1 MEQVFGDFKCAPG
14 IGRWWLMAVKGISKE
29 CFSNVSQISTPTDKP
44 TSQSTRLTSLPK
56 KPKGHTSDWQN
67 HHLNLT
73 DVKPT
78 TPTCSSSPIYLATN
92 QHVSLCAQTNKQ
104 NIQPDENMSFS
115 KKLIYT
121 TSRINFNTNNL
132 PERPTVW
139 LKLHI
144 KMSRSVIQLRP
155 HVDISR
161 KTPNKI

>member
-1 MEQVFGDFKCAPG
+1 MEQVFGDFKIAPG
-14 IGRWWLMAVKGISKE
+14 IGRWWLMAVVVDQPTVPKE
-29 CFSNVSQISTPTDKP
+29 SQRNPFQMCLKFRHP
-44 TSQSTRLTSLPK
+44 LK
-56 KPKGHTSDWQN
+56 KKTKGHTSDWQN
-67 HHLNLT
+67 HHPNLT

-92 QHVSLCAQTNKQ
+92 QQVPLCAQTNKQ

-139 LKLHI
+139 FKLHI

-155 HVDISR
+155 HVGISR